1 VQHVVGMQCSV
12 LVQTLA
18 SIVVRVVFALA
29 GGGRSRGCGAVAIG
43 ILIISRLFVASA
55 PVVAYSV
62 EYYQGNSHSTLTS
75 GSGVATYTLSNV
87 PLVLTSTANVNVGGT
102 IYNYANAGL
111 YRVYNGGSCVRQ
123 TLVYGG
129 DDWQFAGHLSRIHL
143 HGDRHNDDSM
153 AEWDALVRDGTPVS
167 VTCSR
172 ISPYTISHLQSVGV
186 QARLVRSVT
195 LDAWNDY
202 DNSHTMLEVHDTSE
216 NRWILYDVTLGETL
230 RFRGHRLNLLDTT
243 QLYRGDHQAQLEI
256 LNSDSLY
263 DPLTMYT
270 DPAQNLLMLNH
281 DEPTTQTWY
290 HRVLQVPIINGYFAV
305 DSAADADRI
314 RRAYPSWT
322 ALSPAA
328 FHDMFYPGEPI
339 YVSEPA
345 SMMMFLVGLL
355 PGALVVASWRGL
367 RRKQN
372 AGRYSRES
380 RMCDTCSDPSSPCT
394 KRISI
399 ARKRNC
405 PVRGLELA

>member
-1 VQHVVGMQCSV
+1 MHSGKRRIACQEGGLSGVG
-12 LVQTLA
+12 
-18 SIVVRVVFALA
+18 IVVLGGLAAL
-29 GGGRSRGCGAVAIG
+29 AIG
-43 ILIISRLFVASA
+43 IPPAVA
-55 PVVAYSV
+55 VGYSV
-62 EYYQGNSHSTLTS
+62 EYYPDNSHSTLSAVAS
-75 GSGVATYTLSNV
+75 GPADYDLSTI
-87 PLVLTSTANVNVGGT
+87 PLVLTSTAKTINVGGAL
-102 IYNYANAGL
+102 YDFAGQGL
-111 YRVYNGGSCVRQ
+111 YRIYDDSDQLVRQ
-123 TLVYGG
+123 AFVYDG
-129 DDWQFAGHLSRIHL
+129 DVWALAGHLSRVHL
-143 HGDRHNDDSM
+143 HGDRHNEESM
-153 AEWDALVRDGTPVS
+153 AEWDDLVRDGTPIS

-202 DNSHTMLEVHDTSE
+202 DNSHTMLEVHDASE

-263 DPLTMYT
+263 DPLTSYT

-290 HRVLQVPIINGYFAV
+290 HRVLQAPIINGYFAV

-339 YVSEPA
+339 YACEPA
-345 SMMMFLVGLL
+345 GMMVLFVGLL

-380 RMCDTCSDPSSPCT
+380 RMCDTCSDASSPCT